1 VLLSLDRPLRGGRR
15 VFLLWEWGWF
25 VSAPW
30 IRRGYKVGKGGG
42 MYLDIIREW
51 RCGECGRL
59 RKANYPDRMDNG
71 G

>member
-1 VLLSLDRPLRGGRR
+1 
-15 VFLLWEWGWF
+15 
-25 VSAPW
+25 
-30 IRRGYKVGKGGG
+30 

-71 G
+71 RWLERGAGVLGKVKERVVQGEGRCAQRRALKLHS